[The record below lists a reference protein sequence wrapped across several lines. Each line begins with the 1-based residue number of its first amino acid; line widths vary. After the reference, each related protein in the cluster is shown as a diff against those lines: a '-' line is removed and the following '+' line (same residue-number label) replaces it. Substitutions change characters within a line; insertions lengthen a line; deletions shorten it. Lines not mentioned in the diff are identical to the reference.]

1 MQTQDAGWRTSLP
14 WALILGVWTLVSV
27 LATAVAIL
35 VSAPFLGGTHAF
47 HRLTGIW
54 VDLLFQ
60 LVGIRLQVEGWEQL
74 PEPIRAGRQPVVF
87 MSTHESNLDPP
98 VLIRAIPVQA
108 TFISKKELL
117 WAPLVGWA
125 AWVGGTIFLDRGR
138 RDRAKASLKEA
149 ARRIHAGRT
158 VVIFPE
164 GTRTRNGAL
173 GSFKKG
179 GFALAQDAD
188 VPVVPVSTT
197 GGFRILPAGAWR
209 MRPGTYRI
217 AFGTP
222 VHPAD
227 HPSREALMEI
237 VHREVVRLREA

>member
-1 MQTQDAGWRTSLP
+1 MA
-14 WALILGVWTLVSV
+14 AWTLISV
-27 LATAVAIL
+27 LATAVLIL
-35 VSAPFLGGTHAF
+35 LTAPFIGGTRAF
-47 HRLTGIW
+47 HRLTGVW
-54 VDLLFQ
+54 VDQLFALAGIQ
-60 LVGIRLQVEGWEQL
+60 LEVQGWEAL
-74 PEPIRAGRQPVVF
+74 PESIRAGNQPVVF

-108 TFISKKELL
+108 TFISKKELI

-125 AWVGGTIFLDRGR
+125 AWVGGTIFLDRGKR
-138 RDRAKASLKEA
+138 EQAKQSLREA

-164 GTRTRNGAL
+164 GTRTRSGRL
-173 GSFKKG
+173 GTFKKG

-197 GGFRILPAGAWR
+197 GGFRILPAGGWR
-209 MRPGTYRI
+209 LRPGTYRI
-217 AFGTP
+217 VFGRP

-227 HPSREALMEI
+227 HPSREALLEA
-237 VHREVVRLREA
+237 VHAEVLKLREA